1 MNTTIEKPLDYR
13 CFLLGIIVYWI
24 FGSVLASFS
33 SFFFALESVL
43 NPIAVV
49 IGKSILTL
57 LVFYLLFH
65 KAKMPTI
72 KWGHIIML
80 VAFLLIMSLFD
91 FFLVKSF
98 FENHSPA
105 ANRIDNDIPNYV
117 MQNVRKWSDLITGV
131 LIVGFVWWRYDTEST
146 ASDNETSTVESQ
158 SYFGG
163 MLFAITL
170 GYILSIIRV
179 IGGNYWKYAHHPI
192 LEDVITCL
200 LILVVT
206 IGAIYLLVK
215 KRMVVLPIV
224 VVMIIITLHFFS
236 VNYLFNIIAEYFT
249 INDNWYPRA
258 SFLVPVAYIC
268 SIALNLSSIALNLIA
283 FVLYR
288 KELEKLKE

>member
-1 MNTTIEKPLDYR
+1 
-13 CFLLGIIVYWI
+13 
-24 FGSVLASFS
+24 
-33 SFFFALESVL
+33 
-43 NPIAVV
+43 
-49 IGKSILTL
+49 
-57 LVFYLLFH
+57 
-65 KAKMPTI
+65 
-72 KWGHIIML
+72 
-80 VAFLLIMSLFD
+80 
-91 FFLVKSF
+91 
-98 FENHSPA
+98 
-105 ANRIDNDIPNYV
+105 

-131 LIVGFVWWRYDTEST
+131 LIVGFVWWHYDTEST

-236 VNYLFNIIAEYFT
+236 VNYLFNIIAEYLT
-249 INDNWYPRA
+249 INDIWYPRA

-268 SIALNLSSIALNLIA
+268 SIAFNLIA